1 MTNKEN
7 IPLALYIHLP
17 WCVRKCPYC
26 DFNSHELK
34 QDLPEVAYVER
45 LLKDLSQDVALVQGR
60 VLSSIFIGGGTP
72 SLFSPSAIERLL
84 AGVERLIP
92 WRPNIEITMEANPG
106 TVEQGRFTGFR
117 QAGVNRLSIGVQSFN
132 DRQLERLG
140 RIHDSATAER
150 AIDSARASGFDNFNI
165 DLMFGLP
172 EQTQEEALLDIARA
186 IEHQPK
192 HVSWYQLTIEP
203 NTVFHHR
210 PPTLPVDEAIWSM
223 QESGQ
228 ALLSENGYIQ
238 YEISA
243 YSRPDF
249 QCRHN
254 RNYWEFG
261 DYLGIGAGAHAK
273 ITDFK
278 TGDVTRLWKTRH
290 PKAYLESSIDFIQ
303 GRQVL
308 NKNDLIVEFM
318 LNALRLYESTE
329 LKLLSERT
337 GISASDIDHL
347 LVKAQEKGLL
357 KITDNTIETTSLGK
371 HHLNELLL
379 IFS

>member
-34 QDLPEVAYVER
+34 QDLPEDAYVQT
-45 LLKDLSQDVALVQGR
+45 LIKDLSQDIPLVQGR

-84 AGVERLIP
+84 SGVEQLIP
-92 WRPNIEITMEANPG
+92 WAPNIEITMEANPG

-150 AIDSARASGFDNFNI
+150 AIDSARESGFDNFNI

-172 EQTQEEALLDIARA
+172 EQTQDEALSDIARA
-186 IEHQPK
+186 IQHQPK
-192 HVSWYQLTIEP
+192 HMSWYQLTIEP

-228 ALLSENGYIQ
+228 ALLSENGYVQ

-243 YSRPDF
+243 YSQTNF

-273 ITDFK
+273 ITDFQ
-278 TGDVTRLWKTRH
+278 TGDVTRLSKTRH
-290 PKAYLESSIDFIQ
+290 PKTYLDSSVDFIQ
-303 GRQVL
+303 GQQVL

-329 LKLLSERT
+329 LKLLSDRT
-337 GISASDIDHL
+337 GISVRDIDHL
-347 LVKAQEKGLL
+347 LAKAQEKGLL
-357 KITDNTIETTSLGK
+357 NITDNAIETTDLGK
-371 HHLNELLL
+371 QHLNELLL

>member
-84 AGVERLIP
+84 GGVEQLIP
-92 WRPNIEITMEANPG
+92 WASTIEITMEANPG

-117 QAGVNRLSIGVQSFN
+117 GAGVNRLSIGVQSFN

-172 EQTQEEALLDIARA
+172 EQTQEEALSDIARA

-243 YSRPDF
+243 YSQPDF

-290 PKAYLESSIDFIQ
+290 PKAYLDSSIDFIQ
-303 GRQVL
+303 GRQLL

-337 GISASDIDHL
+337 GISASDIGHL

-357 KITDNTIETTSLGK
+357 KITDNTIETTLLGK

>member
-1 MTNKEN
+1 MTSKEN

-34 QDLPEVAYVER
+34 QDLPENPYVEA
-45 LLKDLSQDVALVQGR
+45 LLQDLSQDLPHVQGR
-60 VLSSIFIGGGTP
+60 GLSSIFIGGGTP
-72 SLFSPSAIERLL
+72 SLFSPAVIERLL
-84 AGVERLIP
+84 NGVERLIP
-92 WRPNIEITMEANPG
+92 WVPGIEITMEANPG
-106 TVEQGRFTGFR
+106 AVEQGRFVGFR
-117 QAGVNRLSIGVQSFN
+117 QAGVNRLSIGVQTFN
-132 DRQLERLG
+132 DGHLKRLG

-150 AIDSARASGFDNFNI
+150 AIHSARASGFDNFNI

-172 EQTQEEALLDIARA
+172 EQTHEEALSDIARA
-186 IEHQPK
+186 IQHQPK
-192 HVSWYQLTIEP
+192 HLSWYQLTIEP

-210 PPTLPVDEAIWSM
+210 PPLLPVDEEIWTM

-228 ALLSENGYIQ
+228 AFLAENGYMQ

-243 YSRPDF
+243 YSEPDF

-278 TGDVTRLWKTRH
+278 TRDVTRLWKTRH
-290 PKAYLESSIDFIQ
+290 PKAYLDSSVDFIQ
-303 GRQVL
+303 GKQVL

-318 LNALRLYESTE
+318 LNALRLYESIE
-329 LKLLSERT
+329 LKLMSERT
-337 GISASDIDHL
+337 GISMGEIDHL

-357 KITDNTIETTSLGK
+357 KVADNKIETTSLGK
-371 HHLNELLL
+371 QHLNELLL
-379 IFS
+379 IFG